1 MTPGDRLRRAGWSPS
16 ISHQLLSH
24 SGLFTSTTRSEL
36 KMRKASEGNGAQTV
50 RIDASE
56 LPGRLVQGGCEIVV
70 SEYYSSQMS
79 KILVM

>member
-1 MTPGDRLRRAGWSPS
+1 
-16 ISHQLLSH
+16 
-24 SGLFTSTTRSEL
+24 
-36 KMRKASEGNGAQTV
+36 MRKASEGNGAQTV